1 MKPWPERAPP
11 RVAVLVKRFPR
22 LSETFILNEFLELRR
37 QGMQVD
43 MYAIMDPEEQRSH
56 PEALALVPE
65 VVYLQTGRIWA
76 SLPSALRTMRRH
88 PWGVARALAWVA
100 TRHSAAAARNW
111 VHAMVLVDRLGE
123 RAPAHLHAH
132 FLHSPAAIAF
142 IARKINGQRYSLT
155 GHAKDIYTT
164 LPENVQMRCRE
175 AEFVTT
181 CTEANRRHLVDEIGL
196 SPSKVRLCRHG
207 VDLERFSADRRER
220 QIGRILSIGR
230 LVEKKGFDVLLR
242 ACGEMRRRSIGL
254 DFELRI
260 IGTGPMRDEL
270 LALADEEGIADVVH
284 LPGSMSQAQ
293 VAAELAAAEVFAL
306 APVVM
311 PDGDR
316 DGIPNVVLEAMA
328 AGVPVVTSAVSGIPE
343 VIEDGVNGRLVAPR
357 SPSLLADA
365 LAELLVDAPQRAR
378 LAEAGRRFV
387 TEECAWT
394 HAVAPL
400 RELLSDALAPAVVPI
415 GRPAPV
421 PT

>member
-1 MKPWPERAPP
+1 
-11 RVAVLVKRFPR
+11 
-22 LSETFILNEFLELRR
+22 
-37 QGMQVD
+37 
-43 MYAIMDPEEQRSH
+43 
-56 PEALALVPE
+56 
-65 VVYLQTGRIWA
+65 
-76 SLPSALRTMRRH
+76 
-88 PWGVARALAWVA
+88 
-100 TRHSAAAARNW
+100 
-111 VHAMVLVDRLGE
+111 
-123 RAPAHLHAH
+123 
-132 FLHSPAAIAF
+132 
-142 IARKINGQRYSLT
+142 
-155 GHAKDIYTT
+155 
-164 LPENVQMRCRE
+164 
-175 AEFVTT
+175 
-181 CTEANRRHLVDEIGL
+181 
-196 SPSKVRLCRHG
+196 
-207 VDLERFSADRRER
+207 
-220 QIGRILSIGR
+220 
-230 LVEKKGFDVLLR
+230 
-242 ACGEMRRRSIGL
+242 
-254 DFELRI
+254 
-260 IGTGPMRDEL
+260 
-270 LALADEEGIADVVH
+270 VVH